1 MLLDGIFTDVLSSL
15 LKYKLVLINVMA
27 TDWPASSSLARGM
40 GMLQTAPWSLSE
52 ASVAIHQLRFPSF
65 MRLNQGKSF
74 LRLSFGK
81 ERKNMSPCR
90 TARRQGEQ

>member
-1 MLLDGIFTDVLSSL
+1 MLLNGISTDVLSSL
-15 LKYKLVLINVMA
+15 LKYKLILINVMA
-27 TDWPASSSLARGM
+27 TDWPASSSLAGGT

-52 ASVAIHQLRFPSF
+52 ANVAIHQLPFPSF

-81 ERKNMSPCR
+81 ERKKMSLCR
-90 TARRQGEQ
+90 TARREGEQ